1 MKRGGK
7 SFFSI
12 CNNFLPPYTTDQKGM
27 SLQWTNELIEHG
39 AGGPV
44 GRFVP
49 QPKETASQGRPAE
62 VRIHSLLTFF
72 SAASRSSSRFS
83 YFSGDIYG
91 LEAPEVFCFHY
102 NQTVFPILIQVNATA
117 WEQLNS
123 KTKTKRVGIK
133 TGQSL

>member
-1 MKRGGK
+1 
-7 SFFSI
+7 
-12 CNNFLPPYTTDQKGM
+12 M

-72 SAASRSSSRFS
+72 SAASPTSS
-83 YFSGDIYG
+83 YFSGCAHNV
-91 LEAPEVFCFHY
+91 LTRA
-102 NQTVFPILIQVNATA
+102 Q
-117 WEQLNS
+117 S
-123 KTKTKRVGIK
+123 KMV
-133 TGQSL
+133 TGQELVHRYI